1 MKQTI
6 TLLSPRFLSFKNKG
20 ISKRGK
26 GGFLKYWIFGTIGVL
41 FWGGIFAVSFRVL
54 NYFKSIEEL
63 GNILAIKLL
72 SMILITLFSLLI
84 FSSILTSLSKLY
96 LSRDLSLVH
105 SMPISSYKIFI
116 SRWIESTIDSS
127 WMVLVYTLPVF
138 ISYGVVYAAGPLFY
152 LSIAVALLILSI
164 IASCISSIMV
174 MLAVVFTPASRI
186 RSLFIFLG
194 LFLFLLLF
202 LVFRLLR
209 PERLVDPD
217 AFVTLIIYMK
227 NLRTPVSPYLP
238 STWAFDSMKA
248 FLSGSIKN
256 GLFHITLSGS
266 FAVSMIFVNIIL
278 ADAVYFSGVS
288 KAHAAPIRL
297 FKKPPSERNLLGFL
311 PGPVRAFA
319 IKEIKTFFRD
329 QTQWSQIFLIG
340 ALIMIY
346 IYNFKVLP
354 LEKAPIK
361 TIYLQN
367 LLSFLN
373 MGLAAFVLTSV
384 AARFA
389 YPAVSTEKE
398 AFWLVKA
405 APIRLRSFLWIKF
418 IIYFIPLLVLTE
430 VLIAVTNILLQVTP
444 FMMILS
450 LTTVFFMVPGIV
462 SMGIGFGAAYPDFKS
477 ENPAQTV
484 TSFGGLLYMMLSAG
498 YIGLVIIIEAGPV
511 YNIFM
516 AGVQGRALSVFE
528 WVWVIGSFMLVF
540 VLNVLAIVLP
550 MVFGEKRLSVEM
562 I

>member
-6 TLLSPRFLSFKNKG
+6 TLLTPRLLSFRNKG
-20 ISKRGK
+20 ISTREK
-26 GGFLKYWIFGTIGVL
+26 GGFLKYWIFGILGVL

-96 LSRDLSLVH
+96 LSRDLALVH
-105 SMPISSYKIFI
+105 SMPISSYKIYI

-152 LSIAVALLILSI
+152 LSVAITLLILSI
-164 IASCISSIMV
+164 TASCISSIMV
-174 MLAVVFTPASRI
+174 MLAVIVFPASRI

-194 LFLFLLLF
+194 LSLFLLLF

-217 AFVTLIIYMK
+217 AFVTLIVYMK

-248 FLSGSIKN
+248 FLSGSIKT

-288 KAHAAPIRL
+288 KARAAPIRL
-297 FKKPPSERNLLGFL
+297 FKKPPSERNYFDFL
-311 PGPVRAFA
+311 PGPTRAFA

-367 LLSFLN
+367 LLAFLN

-389 YPAVSTEKE
+389 YPAVSTEKD

-418 IIYFIPLLVLTE
+418 IIYFLPLLVLTE
-430 VLIAVTNILLQVTP
+430 VLIAATNILLQVTP
-444 FMMILS
+444 FMMVLS

-462 SMGIGFGAAYPDFKS
+462 SMGIGLGAAYPDFKS

-516 AGVQGRALSVFE
+516 SGVQGRALSVFE
-528 WVWVIGSFMLVF
+528 WVWVIGSFILVF
-540 VLNVLAIVLP
+540 ILSGLAIVLP
-550 MVFGEKRLSVEM
+550 MMFGEKRLSSEM

>member
-6 TLLSPRFLSFKNKG
+6 TLLTPRFLSFKNKG
-20 ISKRGK
+20 ISDREK

-84 FSSILTSLSKLY
+84 FSSILTSLSKFY

-152 LSIAVALLILSI
+152 LSVAVTLLVLSI

-174 MLAVVFTPASRI
+174 MLAVIVFPASRI

-194 LFLFLLLF
+194 LSLFLVLF

-217 AFVTLIIYMK
+217 AFVTLIVYMK

-238 STWAFDSMKA
+238 STWVFDSMKA
-248 FLSGSIKN
+248 FLSGSIKS
-256 GLFHITLSGS
+256 GLFHITLASS
-266 FAVSMIFVNIIL
+266 FAVAIIFVNIIL

-288 KAHAAPIRL
+288 KARAAPIRL
-297 FKKPPSERNLLGFL
+297 FKKPPSERSFLDFL
-311 PGPVRAFA
+311 PGPIRAFA

-340 ALIMIY
+340 ALIVIY

-398 AFWLVKA
+398 AFWLVKS

-418 IIYFIPLLVLTE
+418 IIYFLPLLVLTE
-430 VLIAVTNILLQVTP
+430 ILVAATNILLQVTP

-450 LTTVFFMVPGIV
+450 LATIFFMVPGIV
-462 SMGIGFGAAYPDFKS
+462 SMGIGLGAAYPDFKS

-498 YIGLVIIIEAGPV
+498 FIGLVIIIEAGPV

-516 AGVQGRALSVFE
+516 AGVQGRELSVFE
-528 WVWVIGSFMLVF
+528 WVWVIGSFILVF
-540 VLNVLAIVLP
+540 ILSGLAIVLP
-550 MVFGEKRLSVEM
+550 MVFGEKRLSEEM

>member
-1 MKQTI
+1 
-6 TLLSPRFLSFKNKG
+6 
-20 ISKRGK
+20 
-26 GGFLKYWIFGTIGVL
+26 
-41 FWGGIFAVSFRVL
+41 
-54 NYFKSIEEL
+54 
-63 GNILAIKLL
+63 
-72 SMILITLFSLLI
+72 
-84 FSSILTSLSKLY
+84 
-96 LSRDLSLVH
+96 
-105 SMPISSYKIFI
+105 
-116 SRWIESTIDSS
+116 
-127 WMVLVYTLPVF
+127 
-138 ISYGVVYAAGPLFY
+138 VYAAGPLFY
-152 LSIAVALLILSI
+152 LSIAVNILILSI

-174 MLAVVFTPASRI
+174 MLAVVFSPAGRI
-186 RSLFIFLG
+186 RSLFVFLG

-202 LVFRLLR
+202 LVFRLVR

-248 FLSGSIKN
+248 FLSGSIQN

-266 FAVSMIFVNIIL
+266 FAVLMIFVNIIL
-278 ADAVYFSGVS
+278 ADAVYFNGVS
-288 KAHAAPIRL
+288 KSHAAPVRL
-297 FKKPPSERNLLGFL
+297 FKKPPSEMNFLDFL

-418 IIYFIPLLVLTE
+418 IIYFLPLLVLTE
-430 VLIAVTNILLQVTP
+430 VLIAATNILLQVTP
-444 FMMILS
+444 FMMVLS

-462 SMGIGFGAAYPDFKS
+462 SMGIGLGAAYPDFKS

-540 VLNVLAIVLP
+540 ILNILAIVLP

>member
-1 MKQTI
+1 MKHTI
-6 TLLSPRFLSFKNKG
+6 TLLTPRFLSFKNKG
-20 ISKRGK
+20 ISDREK

-138 ISYGVVYAAGPLFY
+138 MSYGVVFAAGPIFY
-152 LSIAVALLILSI
+152 LSIAVTLLILSI
-164 IASCISSIMV
+164 TASCISSIMV
-174 MLAVVFTPASRI
+174 MLAVVFFPATRI
-186 RSLFIFLG
+186 RSLFIFFG
-194 LFLFLLLF
+194 LSLFLLLF
-202 LVFRLLR
+202 LVFRMLR

-256 GLFHITLSGS
+256 GLFHIMLSGS
-266 FAVSMIFVNIIL
+266 FAVAMIFVNIIL

-297 FKKPPSERNLLGFL
+297 FKKPPSERNFLDFL

-340 ALIMIY
+340 ALVMIY

-367 LLSFLN
+367 FLSFLN

-398 AFWLVKA
+398 AFWLVKS

-418 IIYFIPLLVLTE
+418 IIYFLPLLVLTE
-430 VLIAVTNILLQVTP
+430 VLIAATNILLQVTP
-444 FMMILS
+444 FMMVLS

-462 SMGIGFGAAYPDFKS
+462 SMGIGLGAAYPDFTS

-550 MVFGEKRLSVEM
+550 MVFGEKRLSEEM